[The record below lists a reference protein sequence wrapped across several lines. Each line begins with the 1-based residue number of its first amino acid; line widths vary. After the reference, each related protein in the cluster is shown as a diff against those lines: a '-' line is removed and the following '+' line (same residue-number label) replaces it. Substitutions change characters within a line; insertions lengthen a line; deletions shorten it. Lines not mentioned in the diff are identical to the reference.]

1 MKRIDLSKRETE
13 IIKAQLEGKIEIWA
27 EDEVQQVLG
36 GVIDKAEALMEELDA
51 YDEVDDDL
59 IAWYWNKYQTQETA
73 TTEE

>member
-1 MKRIDLSKRETE
+1 MKRIDLSKREIE

-59 IAWYWNKYQTQETA
+59 IAWYWKKYQTQE
-73 TTEE
+73 